1 MGHKDI
7 KKYILHCSVFMMACF
22 LCLFGYIV
30 YLQVIAAPS
39 LAANPMNRR
48 GNAALDITRGA
59 ILDINGREL
68 AKSSQ
73 PGERSYPYGEIMAPV
88 TGYLGEAIGSD
99 GIESVAGN
107 DLTGQS
113 QQLQMLGPIG
123 QAMQST
129 QGNNVKLT
137 VDADI
142 QQLAYEALG
151 SHRGAVLV
159 MNAETGAIIAM
170 VSKPTVDPTD
180 VESNWK
186 SLTAREDSPLLNRA
200 TQGLYPPGSTIKV
213 LIADAALDEKVTD
226 LNEKFNCN
234 GKLQIGNEYIG
245 ESHGAVHGN
254 NLTLK
259 DALTESC
266 NVTFGTLAMRMH
278 GKGLESAF
286 ERFGFTTPI
295 NSEFNES
302 KCHLPKFSSLGD
314 GDTAQVGI
322 GQGET
327 LVTPLRMA
335 MLASAYVNHGKIMVP
350 YLVEEVISPVGLVI
364 RKASPSKWMDVT
376 SEKRANIIG
385 GFMENVV
392 TNGTGGAAAVPGV
405 RVIGKTGTAENS
417 QGADHGWFIGAAEL
431 PKGKIAFCII
441 VENSG
446 GGGTVAAPIARQIIT
461 ALKDR

>member
-1 MGHKDI
+1 MGHNDI
-7 KKYILHCSVFMMACF
+7 KKYILHCSVFMLVCF

-48 GNAALDITRGA
+48 GDGAQDIVRGA
-59 ILDINGREL
+59 ILDINGKEL
-68 AKSSQ
+68 AKSDK
-73 PGERSYPYGEIMAPV
+73 PGDRSYPYGEVMAPV
-88 TGYLGEAIGSD
+88 TGYIGEAIGND
-99 GIESVAGN
+99 GIEAVAGG

-113 QQLQMLGPIG
+113 RQLQMLGPIG
-123 QAMQST
+123 QALQSD
-129 QGNNVKLT
+129 QGNNVRLT

-142 QQLAYEALG
+142 QELAYNALG
-151 SHRGAVLV
+151 NHRGAVLV
-159 MNAETGAIIAM
+159 MNAETGGIIAM
-170 VSKPTVDPTD
+170 VSKPSIDPVD
-180 VESNWK
+180 VEANWK

-226 LNEKFNCN
+226 VNEKFNCT
-234 GKLQIGNEYIG
+234 GRLDIGSEYIG

-266 NVTFGTLAMRMH
+266 NVTFGALAMRMH

-286 ERFGFTTPI
+286 DRFGFTVPI

-302 KCHLPKFSSLGD
+302 KCHLPNFSALGD

-335 MLASAYVNHGKIMVP
+335 MLASAYVNQGTIMVP

-364 RKASPSKWMDVT
+364 RKASPSKWMEVT
-376 SEKRANIIG
+376 SDKRANIIG

-392 TNGTGGAAAVPGV
+392 ANGTGEAAAVPGI
-405 RVIGKTGTAENS
+405 RVLGKTGTAENS

-461 ALKDR
+461 ALRDN